1 LASGDANRPL
11 EGIGMAE
18 RFARRGAQ
26 ALVAFSCV
34 WLASDICSAQFA
46 MPNPLAPAPARPP
59 QAIRVLPT
67 GKAPLVEMRLG
78 VASMYK
84 TEKPFSSIVV
94 GAPSIMEVHVVTDRT
109 MTLVPVAL
117 GLTNVLFLD
126 DKGDPVANVEFMVTD
141 GRPDPA
147 EVTDIGPGRVR
158 IYNKRPLTSFTA
170 YRCNRVGCQY
180 VDELVAKEPAP
191 PLPTRQIIEERREV
205 IDRSAPPRQ

>member
-1 LASGDANRPL
+1 MRIVRS
-11 EGIGMAE
+11 
-18 RFARRGAQ
+18 RGSAWRKGSPGEAQ
-26 ALVAFSCV
+26 ALVAFSCAL
-34 WLASDICSAQFA
+34 LASDICSAQFT
-46 MPNPLAPAPARPP
+46 MPNPFAAPAPAPARPP
-59 QAIRVLPT
+59 QAARVLPT

-84 TEKPFSSIVV
+84 TEKPFSSVVV

-126 DKGDPVANVEFMVTD
+126 EKGDPVGNVEFMVTD

-147 EVTDIGPGRVR
+147 EVTDLGPGRVR

-191 PLPTRQIIEERREV
+191 PLPTRQIIDERREV

>member
-1 LASGDANRPL
+1 
-11 EGIGMAE
+11 MAA

-34 WLASDICSAQFA
+34 LLASDICSAQFA
-46 MPNPLAPAPARPP
+46 MPGSTAPAPERP
-59 QAIRVLPT
+59 AARVLPT

-84 TEKPFSSIVV
+84 TEKPFSSVVV

-126 DKGDPVANVEFMVTD
+126 EKGDTVANVEFMVTD

-147 EVTDIGPGRVR
+147 EVTDIGPGHVK

-191 PLPTRQIIEERREV
+191 PLPTRQIIDERREI
-205 IDRSAPPRQ
+205 IDRSSPPPG